1 MAKILSIIIPTYNA
15 EQFLDKGLTSYIM
28 PDKAYMDMLEV
39 LVINDGT
46 PDGSVAVAQKYVD
59 QYPDTFRIV
68 HKENGGHG
76 SAINKGVEE
85 ATGKYFKIVDADD
98 WVDTDVLMRTLDIL
112 SKEDFDAA
120 VQSFR
125 AYNITT
131 KEFEYWDIP
140 EDIAGTKTYD
150 MSEIMQLWEVLDK
163 VLTFHG
169 LIYNTEFYRSQNYK
183 LIEHVY
189 YEDQEYSTIPLC
201 WAKRVRLIADELYVY
216 RVGDVNQSIS
226 EANLFKRLD
235 HFQAVIFRMVE
246 FDKRV
251 DETPAGGYDYWK
263 KKTTRFITD
272 LYQLTL
278 IRCQDKKKYR
288 QFCNEV
294 SKKLEGTSPRIYA
307 AVKNKY
313 LVFKVLNLLHMN
325 EDTYRNKFSKLLE
338 WAKKVCRRY

>member
-1 MAKILSIIIPTYNA
+1 MEKILSIIIPTYNA
-15 EQFLDKGLTSYIM
+15 EKFLDKGLTSYIM
-28 PDKAYMDMLEV
+28 QSQAHMDMLEV
-39 LVINDGT
+39 LVVNDGT

-59 QYPDTFRIV
+59 QYPNVFRIV
-68 HKENGGHG
+68 NKENGGHG
-76 SAINKGVEE
+76 SAINVGVDK
-85 ATGKYFKIVDADD
+85 ASGKYFKIVDADD
-98 WVDTDVLMRTLDIL
+98 WVDTDALQRTLNIL
-112 SKEDFDAA
+112 KEEDFDAA

-125 AYNITT
+125 AYDIST
-131 KEFEYWDIP
+131 KEYEYWDIP
-140 EDIAGTKTYD
+140 EDIATQKLYSVAD
-150 MSEIMQLWEVLDK
+150 LMRMWEMLDK
-163 VLTFHG
+163 VLAFHG
-169 LIYNTEFYRSQNYK
+169 LIYRTEFYRAQNYR

-201 WAKRVRLIADELYVY
+201 WASKVRLIADSLYVY

-235 HFQAVIFRMVE
+235 HFEAVIFRMAE
-246 FDKRV
+246 FDARV
-251 DETPAGGYDYWK
+251 DETPDGGYEYWM

-288 QFCNEV
+288 QLCQEV
-294 SKKLEGTSPRIYA
+294 SRKLEEKSPRVYA

-313 LVFKVLNLLHMN
+313 LVFRVLNLLHMS

-338 WAKKVCRRY
+338 RAKKLCRRY